1 MKATLLTR
9 RVVLF
14 LVISAAPLLAQ
25 LANNTV
31 TVTASPSSA
40 AQPDEALFSVTVGSA
55 LDKSM
60 DVVAVVSGLGIT
72 AANLVGIST
81 PPSIFGGLPASSL
94 GWTFQLA
101 VPFSNTKDTTSALTA
116 LQKSIAK

>member
-1 MKATLLTR
+1 MVLLLIPAT
-9 RVVLF
+9 
-14 LVISAAPLLAQ
+14 PLLAQ
-25 LANNTV
+25 IANNTV
-31 TVTASPSSA
+31 TVTASQSSA
-40 AQPDEALFSVTVGSA
+40 AQPDEGVFSVTVASG
-55 LDKSM
+55 LDKNLD
-60 DVVAVVSGLGIT
+60 DVVAAVSGLGIT